1 MSGTQLTTPVQ
12 PIELTKEGLADLK
25 KELLTLKTVKL
36 PSVIERVS
44 IARDHGD
51 LSENSEYHDARAEQ
65 DLVEARLDE
74 IEIVLAKAVVV
85 KETHSTIK
93 VGIGSK
99 VTVKTEKNKKS
110 ITLHIV
116 GEFEG
121 DPKNN
126 KVSSTS
132 PVGKALV
139 HKKKGDVVVVKAPG
153 GEVEY
158 TIESIS

>member
-1 MSGTQLTTPVQ
+1 MAGTQLTTPVQ

-25 KELLTLKTVKL
+25 AELEALKTVKL
-36 PSVIERVS
+36 PTVIDRVS
-44 IARDHGD
+44 KARDHGD
-51 LSENSEYHDARAEQ
+51 LAENSEYHDARAEQ
-65 DLVEARLDE
+65 DLIEARIDE
-74 IEIVLAKAVVV
+74 IEVVLAKAVIV
-85 KETHSTIK
+85 KETRSTVK

-99 VTVKTEKNKKS
+99 VLIKATKGSKSMTV
-110 ITLHIV
+110 HIA

-132 PVGKALV
+132 PIGKALIN
-139 HKKKGDVVVVKAPG
+139 KKKGDLVIVKAPG

-158 TIESIS
+158 KIESIS

>member
-1 MSGTQLTTPVQ
+1 MAGTQLTTPVE
-12 PIELTKEGLADLK
+12 PIELTKDGLADLQQ
-25 KELLTLKTVKL
+25 ELNALKTVKL
-36 PSVIERVS
+36 PSVIDRVS
-44 IARDHGD
+44 KAREHGD

-65 DLVEARLDE
+65 DLIEARIDE
-74 IEIVLAKAVVV
+74 IEVVLAKAVVV
-85 KETHSTIK
+85 KETRSTVK

-99 VTVKTEKNKKS
+99 VLIKATKSKKS
-110 ITLHIV
+110 LTVHIA

-132 PVGKALV
+132 PIGKTLV
-139 HKKKGDVVVVKAPG
+139 NKKKGDKVVVKAPG
-153 GEVEY
+153 GDTEY

>member
-1 MSGTQLTTPVQ
+1 MAGTQLTTPVE
-12 PIELTKEGLADLK
+12 PIELTKDGLADLQQ
-25 KELLTLKTVKL
+25 ELNALKTVKL
-36 PSVIERVS
+36 PSVIDRVS
-44 IARDHGD
+44 KAREHGD

-65 DLVEARLDE
+65 DLIEARIDE
-74 IEIVLAKAVVV
+74 IEVVLAKAVVV
-85 KETHSTIK
+85 KETRSTVK

-99 VTVKTEKNKKS
+99 VLIKATKSKKS
-110 ITLHIV
+110 LTVHIA

-132 PVGKALV
+132 PIGKALV
-139 HKKKGDVVVVKAPG
+139 NKKKGDKVVVKAPG
-153 GEVEY
+153 GDTEY